1 MSKCVH
7 ERTGEGLIF
16 ETAPYRLTRTEF
28 ARVAAKEYLR
38 TFWWFFAITP
48 LFGLILLIFTQGL
61 LQVIGMT
68 AILWPFSI
76 PARSILNTNKAS
88 RLFTGG
94 CRLAVFEDRLEFRG
108 ETPERKS
115 GKPLRMILAENE
127 IRDVVRRGDY
137 LMVRTY
143 RLRSAPVAVA
153 AFADEEQIDAFI
165 RSLQPGRDVE
175 LPG

>member
-1 MSKCVH
+1 M
-7 ERTGEGLIF
+7 IF
-16 ETAPYRLTRTEF
+16 ETSSYRLTRTDF
-28 ARVAAKEYLR
+28 ARLAAVEYLR
-38 TFWWFFAITP
+38 SFWWFFAIIP
-48 LFGLILLIFTQGL
+48 LFGLILIIFTSGL

-76 PARSILNTNKAS
+76 PARSVLNTTKAS

-108 ETPERKS
+108 EKPERKS
-115 GKPLRMILAENE
+115 GKPLRLIVKENE

-137 LMVRTY
+137 LLVRTY

-153 AFADEEQIDAFI
+153 AFADETQMQAFI
-165 RSLQPGRDVE
+165 DSLQAGRYLE
-175 LPG
+175 QTNAA